1 MASVSG
7 IVKWCAI
14 FTYDEVVPDV
24 VRDFVEEGYAHAGIL
39 VVERGDIIGVVG
51 GICEEGQCETP
62 PLVRGLVK

>member
-1 MASVSG
+1 MES
-7 IVKWCAI
+7 WCLFAI
-14 FTYDEVVPDV
+14 FTYDEVIPDAIGNFIEK
-24 VRDFVEEGYAHAGIL
+24 RYAHAGIL